1 MKIILGFALVA
12 GLGLG
17 CGSKKP
23 ESTVPTNKQQEM
35 PKDDSAKKPETKSDA
50 PDPKAPPSGDPCG
63 G

>member
-1 MKIILGFALVA
+1 MKIMLGLALV
-12 GLGLG
+12 LGLG
-17 CGSKKP
+17 CGNKKP

-50 PDPKAPPSGDPCG
+50 PDVKPGASADPCG

>member
-1 MKIILGFALVA
+1 MKTIILACAVSLAF
-12 GLGLG
+12 G

-50 PDPKAPPSGDPCG
+50 PDPKPAGASADPCG